1 MELLSVELARVIWF
15 IDAREINPRGL
26 NLWRA
31 FLPALAEKYK
41 FVEYPKEMNLDQ
53 NRDPGDRFLGGSYRN
68 AQGMDVMINFTSF
81 DDGMVAETRS
91 STRDSEA
98 FLEELA
104 RWIVKDFG
112 LVFSPEMVRMKS
124 YISEV
129 TVTSEHSLGSLNP
142 KLEKFASRLSSLVYS
157 QSESYIYQPA
167 ALSFAC
173 DLAKG
178 LRPSPFRFERKNDV
192 LFSENKYYSQAPLQ
206 TDIHLELLNELEQIL
221 VI

>member
-1 MELLSVELARVIWF
+1 MELVSVELARVIWL

-26 NLWRA
+26 NLWHA

-41 FVEYPKEMNLDQ
+41 FVDYPREMNLDH
-53 NRDPGDRFLGGSYRN
+53 NRDPGDRFFGGSYRN
-68 AQGMDVMINFTSF
+68 AQGMDVTINFTSF
-81 DDGMVAETRS
+81 EDGMVAETRS

-98 FLEELA
+98 FLEGIAE
-104 RWIVKDFG
+104 WIVKDFS
-112 LVFSPEMVRMKS
+112 LVFSPEMIRMKG
-124 YISEV
+124 YVSEV
-129 TVTSEHSLGSLNP
+129 IVTSECLLNSLNP
-142 KLEKFASRLSSLVYS
+142 KLDKFANRLSSLVYT
-157 QSESYIYQPA
+157 QTETYIYQPA
-167 ALSFAC
+167 ALSFSC

-192 LFSENKYYSQAPLQ
+192 PFSENKYYSQAPLQ